1 MPKPNYIIDNDFYG
15 IGNFNGCNCHC
26 GTDGGD
32 FLATFGSAIF
42 TNICPGG
49 TTANDASKIKV
60 EDKKG
65 YFSGDD
71 VESVLEEIGQKLN
84 KAVVDIT
91 FTDEDHLNYETLGG
105 NTKDAGIVPSA
116 NLDVSSIDGGNA
128 K

>member
-42 TNICPGG
+42 TNISPGG

-60 EDKKG
+60 EDKEG

-91 FTDEDHLNYETLGG
+91 FTDKDHLNYETLGG
-105 NTKDAGIVPSA
+105 STKDAGIVPSA